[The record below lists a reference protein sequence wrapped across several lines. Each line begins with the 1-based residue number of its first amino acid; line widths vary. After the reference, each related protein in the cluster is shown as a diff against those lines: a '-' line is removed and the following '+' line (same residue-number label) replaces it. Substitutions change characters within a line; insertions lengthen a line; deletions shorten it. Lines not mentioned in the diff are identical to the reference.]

1 MHEFPGPHDRIRR
14 VLETALTGCTYV
26 STQSEGDGTLLVLQ
40 ARKPDG
46 RGVGVRFRAVKSF
59 ETNVPPETGA
69 PITVKSVKR
78 HGVSFVSRF
87 FPLIKPPGP
96 AYARARIHAG
106 PATLEVVCQDAEWW
120 EE

>member
-1 MHEFPGPHDRIRR
+1 
-14 VLETALTGCTYV
+14 
-26 STQSEGDGTLLVLQ
+26 
-40 ARKPDG
+40 
-46 RGVGVRFRAVKSF
+46 
-59 ETNVPPETGA
+59 
-69 PITVKSVKR
+69 VKSVKR